1 MMRSFSIQESP
12 RITRRPWGRIA
23 ALLLCAL
30 ISGRAHAQTASAYA
44 QAKAAFDA
52 HNFTAAA
59 SLFHKAEAENPGVS
73 DALLFEGKALANL
86 GQFPSA
92 DQALR
97 QYSQLH
103 PDSSDALY
111 MLGYVLNREDKPK
124 DSLVVYNHAAQLAT
138 PGSDDLKM
146 VALDYVLLNDYPD
159 AIRWMK
165 QAVQFNPKN
174 EQAWYGLGR
183 CYYTQSSF
191 PLAQQA
197 FDRALA
203 LDPHDLKA
211 ATNLA
216 LTLDMLNK
224 PAAAETA
231 YQRAIALAD
240 SDPRTDQWPYLD
252 YGSFLLDHGRA
263 ADAVPLL
270 QKSAALAPACAQ
282 CHGKLGRALDD
293 TGNFKQAVVELEKAV
308 ALSPHDPKL
317 HYALGHA
324 YRSAGL
330 IEKSRQELALSAKLY
345 GTKDATGPKK

>member
-1 MMRSFSIQESP
+1 MRGNCIKLLANL
-12 RITRRPWGRIA
+12 GCIA
-23 ALLLCAL
+23 ALLLCAMMQN
-30 ISGRAHAQTASAYA
+30 RAQAQAPSAYA

-52 HNFTAAA
+52 HNFSAAA
-59 SLFHKAEAENPGVS
+59 SLFQQAEAQNPGQS

-86 GQFPSA
+86 GHFPSA
-92 DQALR
+92 EQALR

-124 DSLVVYNHAAQLAT
+124 DSLVVYNHAARLSVPQ
-138 PGSDDLKM
+138 SDDLKT

-165 QAVQFNPKN
+165 QAVQFNPRN

-191 PLAQQA
+191 PQAQQA

-203 LDPHDLKA
+203 LDPKDLKA

-224 PAAAETA
+224 PANADSA
-231 YQRAIALAD
+231 YKRAITLAD
-240 SDPRTDQWPYLD
+240 SDPHTDQWPYLD
-252 YGSFLLDHGRA
+252 YGSFLLEHGRS
-263 ADAVPLL
+263 ADAVSLL
-270 QKSAALAPACAQ
+270 EKSVALAPSCAQ
-282 CHGKLGRALDD
+282 CHGKLGRAFDD
-293 TGNFKQAVVELEKAV
+293 TGNFKQAVAELEKAV

-330 IEKSRQELALSAKLY
+330 IEKSRQELALSARLY
-345 GTKDATGPKK
+345 GTKDATGPK